1 MLGVS
6 FEGVDMNE
14 DQENRCR
21 RSVQLAL
28 HRIEMAGLLNPSER
42 LRMVGEL
49 MQHWGEQRSQLGLT
63 SSIGSQMGTIMEW
76 KGAAPRGGASGAR
89 ILMSGAG
96 LDHVAAEVDAAV
108 AELARRND
116 RGVTLAKLAT
126 LRYIHLTTV
135 REQMREVGLAETA
148 DRTYRNWVKALH
160 LQVLAI
166 LAARAGR
173 VRLATVRRVRMRLAC
188 NIDAT

>member
-1 MLGVS
+1 
-6 FEGVDMNE
+6 
-14 DQENRCR
+14 
-21 RSVQLAL
+21 
-28 HRIEMAGLLNPSER
+28 MAGLLNPSER

>member
-1 MLGVS
+1 MTREQGLRHLLLVREVEHKSDMAELIDQVS
-6 FEGVDMNE
+6 
-14 DQENRCR
+14 
-21 RSVQLAL
+21 
-28 HRIEMAGLLNPSER
+28 R
-42 LRMVGEL
+42 LRLVGEL

-63 SSIGSQMGTIMEW
+63 SSMGSQMGTIMEW

-89 ILMSGAG
+89 ILISGAG
-96 LDHVAAEVDAAV
+96 LDHAASEVDAAV

-126 LRYIHLTTV
+126 FRYIHRVTV
-135 REQMREVGLAETA
+135 REQMREVGLAEHA

-160 LQVLAI
+160 LQVLGI

-173 VRLATVRRVRMRLAC
+173 VRLATVRRVGMTLAC
-188 NIDAT
+188 PLNPQE